1 MGRGISWKV
10 AGMHPDRR
18 AEFHEVG
25 HWRGLIVAA
34 PGYMAAGSCIG
45 VNDSSVSV
53 DNQPEAPRLMIYI
66 FVENSET
73 TSWGRPTRF
82 TRSDGGD
89 QCNSALL
96 YKRDSLI
103 GQIDDY
109 PGLRSQP
116 LASQQQCR

>member
-10 AGMHPDRR
+10 ASMHPNRR

-25 HWRGLIVAA
+25 HWRGLIVSA

-66 FVENSET
+66 FVENSEI

-82 TRSDGGD
+82 TRSDWGG
-89 QCNSALL
+89 
-96 YKRDSLI
+96 
-103 GQIDDY
+103 
-109 PGLRSQP
+109 
-116 LASQQQCR
+116 LAVEARLFDRTN